1 MTIVVFTD
9 TGGVPWKVW
18 LASSRLVF
26 HAKTGVRR
34 VLRLDDAEVPDLREL
49 QDEPSELEKLCERA
63 KEEEAA

>member
-26 HAKTGVRR
+26 HAKTGARR
-34 VLRLDDAEVPDLREL
+34 VLRLDDTEIPDLEEL
-49 QDEPSELEKLCERA
+49 SDEPRELEKLCEKA
-63 KEEEAA
+63 KEEAA